1 VAVAGGHTLGDLI
14 AASGRPWWQ
23 VRYRDGRVRS
33 EWDTLP
39 GSERLPLA
47 ERVPPASARRVLG
60 PASRWE
66 DLDLK
71 GLIGVRLLCPNGM
84 AAELAAREDRKI
96 FQLKVG
102 GLAVVGWAESR
113 TWCDA
118 QVIGAVTDPSGACVC
133 RAWEMRERRLVEFED
148 NVFEMRY
155 GGIGALSLDNLGL
168 TV

>member
-1 VAVAGGHTLGDLI
+1 VAVEAAHTLGDLI

-39 GSERLPLA
+39 GSPGLPLA
-47 ERVPPASARRVLG
+47 ELG

-102 GLAVVGWAESR
+102 GLAVVGWAQSR

-118 QVIGAVTDPSGACVC
+118 QVIGAVIDPSGACVC
-133 RAWEMRERRLVEFED
+133 RAWEMRERRLVEFQD

-155 GGIGALSLDNLGL
+155 RSIGALSLDNLGL

>member
-1 VAVAGGHTLGDLI
+1 VAVERGHTLGDLI

-39 GSERLPLA
+39 GSTRLPLA
-47 ERVPPASARRVLG
+47 EQG

-71 GLIGVRLLCPNGM
+71 GMIGVRLLCPNGM

-102 GLAVVGWAESR
+102 GLSVVGWAQSR
-113 TWCDA
+113 TWCEA
-118 QVIGAVTDPSGACVC
+118 QVIGAVIDPSGACVC
-133 RAWEMRERRLVEFED
+133 RAWEMRERRLVEFQD
-148 NVFEMRY
+148 NVFEMHYR
-155 GGIGALSLDNLGL
+155 GIGALSLDNLGL